1 MVTKWILT
9 FTLFFSAIAYGQVGQ
24 EGVARVIRL
33 RGDVKAIAK
42 DGTSRKLKKNDW
54 LKEGVRIE
62 TATKSFVRIG
72 LLDKS
77 QINIG
82 PNSALVVAKS
92 GINKKSVINLMRG
105 MLRTKVMNDP
115 NSNSERAKSKFYIR
129 TKTAAMAVRGTD
141 FQVIFNERTN
151 ITNLLTFEGEVLFVK
166 STEREF
172 AENIDYERLEKQVT
186 REASVPVRAGQF
198 SIALV
203 QKKRVSLPTRINPIQ
218 LDALEKNKELK
229 FGRKNPRKL
238 SDTKIQDNANVLPGL
253 TSKEVSTVDSNI
265 EKELKGS
272 LSDKLKEE
280 LLKDKKFE
288 QNIEEKTEGFNN
300 KETGEF
306 APSAGGFVDLDTGH
320 YIAPPEDARYDEV
333 TKMYIP
339 PKNFGTID
347 LDTGEYIPPKN
358 DNGEGRDP
366 DSDGSEIID
375 YDGHNQDTSG
385 IDQEVSQEIQDEIAN
400 EIEEEAQEA
409 QEEAQQEVEQTRT
422 RLEVDVTV
430 EN

>member
-9 FTLFFSAIAYGQVGQ
+9 FSLLLSFSLSAQVG
-24 EGVARVIRL
+24 EDGVARVLRL
-33 RGDVKAIAK
+33 RGEVSAVSKEGVK
-42 DGTSRKLKKNDW
+42 SKLKKLDW

-62 TATKSFVRIG
+62 TGSRSFVRIA

-105 MLRTKVMNDP
+105 MLRTKVMKDP
-115 NSNSERAKSKFYIR
+115 NKSGDTAKSKFYIR

-141 FQVIFNERTN
+141 FQVIFNERTQ
-151 ITNLLTFEGEVLFVK
+151 ITNLLTFEGEVVFVK
-166 STEREF
+166 SSEREF
-172 AENIDYERLEKQVT
+172 IENIDYERLEKQVNQNT
-186 REASVPVRAGQF
+186 SVPVRAGQF

-203 QKKRVSLPTRINPIQ
+203 KKQRVSLPTRINPIQ
-218 LDALEKNKELK
+218 LDALEKNKDLK
-229 FGRKNPRKL
+229 FGNKKPRKL
-238 SDTKIQDNANVLPGL
+238 SDTNIQDNANVLPGL
-253 TSKEVSTVDSNI
+253 TSKEVTSVDSNI
-265 EKELKGS
+265 EKQLKDS
-272 LSDKLKEE
+272 LSEKLKEE

-288 QNIEEKTEGFNN
+288 QNIEKKTEGFNN

-358 DNGEGRDP
+358 EDGEGRGP
-366 DSDGSEIID
+366 DSEGSEVID
-375 YDGHNQDTSG
+375 YNGHSEDTSG
-385 IDQEVSQEIQDEIAN
+385 VSPEVSEEIQEEIAA
-400 EIEEEAQEA
+400 EIEEQAQEA
-409 QEEAQQEVEQTRT
+409 QDEVQQEVEQTST
-422 RLEVDVTV
+422 RLEVNVTV